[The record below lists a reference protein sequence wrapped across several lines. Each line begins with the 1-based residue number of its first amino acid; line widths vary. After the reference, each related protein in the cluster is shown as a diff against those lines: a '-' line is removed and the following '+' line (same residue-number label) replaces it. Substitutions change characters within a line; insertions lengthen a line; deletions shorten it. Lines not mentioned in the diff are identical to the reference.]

1 MSPKRSG
8 RAPCIDSAQKLR
20 ISVCSKCGS
29 EQKVL
34 NGAYLRAR
42 REARNLSL
50 RTVARLAHLS
60 AAFLSDVENNRRN
73 ASDRAL
79 LAYVYAGIIDS
90 SMLR

>member
-1 MSPKRSG
+1 MYHLSTGAGDEPEAQ
-8 RAPCIDSAQKLR
+8 RACALHRFSA
-20 ISVCSKCGS
+20 
-29 EQKVL
+29 EAAQKVL

-50 RTVARLAHLS
+50 RNVARLAHLS

>member
-20 ISVCSKCGS
+20 ISVCSKCG
-29 EQKVL
+29 
-34 NGAYLRAR
+34 
-42 REARNLSL
+42 
-50 RTVARLAHLS
+50 
-60 AAFLSDVENNRRN
+60 